1 MLYCSAAVSCNTAT
15 LQYRST
21 DISVFREWIMT
32 IGRFGLRRRNYDF
45 PPFRPPSEANSL
57 LLRVT
62 RGCPWNRC
70 TFCSMYKGVKFEI
83 RDLEEILGD
92 IELARDLYGD
102 RIRTVFIGDS
112 NSLVAK
118 TEMLVKILNALF
130 SSFPHIERVTSYAR
144 AKTIAK
150 KPLEDLIKIYEA
162 GLTRLHVGLETGDR
176 DLLQEIEKG
185 ASPEEMIEAGRK
197 AKEAGFEYSLY
208 VLLGIGGEEKWEQHA
223 RGTAE
228 VLNQVDPH
236 FIRVR
241 TFIAQPNSLLYEA
254 VEEGRLHP
262 ASPETILK
270 ETKLLLEKLQVT
282 SQFLSDHIS
291 NLLPLHGKLPE
302 DKERMLQMIEEALT
316 GLKENDLLRE
326 EMEIRRHLT
335 NL

>member
-1 MLYCSAAVSCNTAT
+1 
-15 LQYRST
+15 
-21 DISVFREWIMT
+21 MT
-32 IGRFGLRRRNYDF
+32 IGRFGLRRRSYDF

-70 TFCSMYKGVKFEI
+70 AFCSMYKGMKFEI
-83 RDLEEILGD
+83 RGLEEILGD
-92 IELARDLYGD
+92 IELAGDLYGE
-102 RIRTVFIGDS
+102 RVRTVFIGDS

-118 TEMLVKILNALF
+118 TEMLVKVLNTLF
-130 SSFPHIERVTSYAR
+130 SSFPRVERVTSYAR

-150 KPLEDLIKIYEA
+150 KPSEDLRKIFQA

-176 DLLQEIEKG
+176 DLLREIEKG
-185 ASPEEMIEAGRK
+185 ATPEEMIEAGRK

-223 RGTAE
+223 KGTAE

-241 TFIAQPNSLLYEA
+241 TFIPQPNSSLYEA
-254 VEEGRLHP
+254 MEQGHFHP
-262 ASPETILK
+262 ASAESILK
-270 ETKLLLEKLQVT
+270 ETKLLLEKLQAT

-302 DKERMLQMIEEALT
+302 DKEKMIHLIDE
-316 GLKENDLLRE
+316 GLKELTENDRLRE
-326 EMEIRRHLT
+326 EMEMRRQMT

>member
-1 MLYCSAAVSCNTAT
+1 
-15 LQYRST
+15 
-21 DISVFREWIMT
+21 MT
-32 IGRFGLRRRNYDF
+32 IGRFGLRRRSYDF

-70 TFCSMYKGVKFEI
+70 AFCSMYKGMKFEI
-83 RDLEEILGD
+83 RGLEEILGD
-92 IELARDLYGD
+92 IELAGDLYGD
-102 RIRTVFIGDS
+102 RVRTVFIGDS

-118 TEMLVKILNALF
+118 TEMLVKVLNTLF
-130 SSFPHIERVTSYAR
+130 SSFPRVERVTSYAR

-150 KPLEDLIKIYEA
+150 KPSEDLRKIFQA

-176 DLLQEIEKG
+176 DLLREIEKG
-185 ASPEEMIEAGRK
+185 ATPEEMIEAGRK

-223 RGTAE
+223 KGTAE

-241 TFIAQPNSLLYEA
+241 TFIPQPNSSLYEA
-254 VEEGRLHP
+254 MEQGHFHP
-262 ASPETILK
+262 ASAESILK

-302 DKERMLQMIEEALT
+302 DKEKMIHLIDE
-316 GLKENDLLRE
+316 GLKELTENDRLRE
-326 EMEIRRHLT
+326 EMEMRRQMT

>member
-1 MLYCSAAVSCNTAT
+1 
-15 LQYRST
+15 
-21 DISVFREWIMT
+21 MT
-32 IGRFGLRRRNYDF
+32 IGRFGLRRKNYDF

-70 TFCSMYKGVKFEI
+70 AFCSMYKGMKFEI
-83 RDLEEILGD
+83 RSLEEVLGD

-102 RIRTVFIGDS
+102 QVRTVFLGDS

-118 TEMLVKILNALF
+118 TEMLVKILNALS

-150 KPLEDLIKIYEA
+150 KPLEDLRKIFNA

-176 DLLQEIEKG
+176 DLLKEIEKG
-185 ASPEEMIEAGRK
+185 ATPEEMTEAGRK

-223 RGTAE
+223 KGTAE

-241 TFIAQPNSLLYEA
+241 TFIPQPNSPMYEA
-254 VEEGRLHP
+254 MEQGQFQP
-262 ASPETILK
+262 ASAETILK

-302 DKERMLQMIEEALT
+302 DKEKMIHLIDE
-316 GLKENDLLRE
+316 GLKGLTENDRLRE
-326 EMEIRRHLT
+326 EMEMRRHLT

>member
-1 MLYCSAAVSCNTAT
+1 
-15 LQYRST
+15 
-21 DISVFREWIMT
+21 MT
-32 IGRFGLRRRNYDF
+32 TGRFGLRRKNYDF

-70 TFCSMYKGVKFEI
+70 TFCSMYKGMKFEI

-102 RIRTVFIGDS
+102 RIGTVFIGDS

-118 TEMLVKILNALF
+118 TEMLVKVLNALF
-130 SSFPHIERVTSYAR
+130 TSFPNIQRVTSYTR

-150 KPLEDLIKIYEA
+150 KPLEDLKKIYQA

-176 DLLQEIEKG
+176 ELLKEIEKG
-185 ASPEEMIEAGRK
+185 ATPEEMIEAGRK

-208 VLLGIGGEEKWEQHA
+208 VLLGIGGEKKWEQHA

-228 VLNQVDPH
+228 VLNQIDPH

-241 TFIAQPNSLLYEA
+241 TFIPQPNSPLHEA
-254 VEEGRLHP
+254 MLGGSFQP
-262 ASPETILK
+262 ASPETIFK
-270 ETKLLLEKLQVT
+270 ETKLLLEGLHVT

-302 DKERMLQMIEEALT
+302 DKEKMIQIIEEALKEL
-316 GLKENDLLRE
+316 GENDGLRE
-326 EMEIRRHLT
+326 EMETRRHLT

>member
-1 MLYCSAAVSCNTAT
+1 
-15 LQYRST
+15 
-21 DISVFREWIMT
+21 
-32 IGRFGLRRRNYDF
+32 
-45 PPFRPPSEANSL
+45 
-57 LLRVT
+57 
-62 RGCPWNRC
+62 
-70 TFCSMYKGVKFEI
+70 MYKGMKFEI

-92 IELARDLYGD
+92 IELARDLYGG
-102 RIRTVFIGDS
+102 RIGTVFIGDS

-118 TEMLVKILNALF
+118 TEMLVKVLNALF
-130 SSFPHIERVTSYAR
+130 TSFPNIQRVTSYAR

-150 KPLEDLIKIYEA
+150 KPLEDLIKIYQA

-176 DLLQEIEKG
+176 ELLKEVEKG
-185 ASPEEMIEAGRK
+185 ATPEEMIEAGRK

-228 VLNQVDPH
+228 VLNHIDPH

-241 TFIAQPNSLLYEA
+241 TFIPQPGSPLSDA
-254 VEEGRLHP
+254 VVEGRFRS

-270 ETKLLLEKLQVT
+270 ETKLLLEELRVT

-302 DKERMLQMIEEALT
+302 DKERMIQMIDEALNSLS
-316 GLKENDLLRE
+316 GDSRLKE
-326 EMEIRRHLT
+326 EMEMRRRLI

>member
-1 MLYCSAAVSCNTAT
+1 
-15 LQYRST
+15 
-21 DISVFREWIMT
+21 MT
-32 IGRFGLRRRNYDF
+32 IGRFGLRRKNYDF

-70 TFCSMYKGVKFEI
+70 TFCSMYKGMKFEI

-92 IELARDLYGD
+92 IELAKDLYGD
-102 RIRTVFIGDS
+102 RIGTIFIGDS

-118 TEMLVKILNALF
+118 AEMLVKVLNALF

-150 KPLEDLIKIYEA
+150 KPLEDLKKIYQA

-176 DLLQEIEKG
+176 DLLKEIEKG
-185 ASPEEMIEAGRK
+185 ATPEEMIEAGRK

-223 RGTAE
+223 KGTAE

-241 TFIAQPNSLLYEA
+241 TFIPQPNSPLYEA
-254 VEEGRLHP
+254 MGKGGFQS
-262 ASPETILK
+262 ASPETILN

-291 NLLPLHGKLPE
+291 NLLPLHGKLPG
-302 DKERMLQMIEEALT
+302 DKEKMIQMIEEALS
-316 GLKENDLLRE
+316 GLKENDLLKE
-326 EMEIRRHLT
+326 EMEMRRHLT

>member
-1 MLYCSAAVSCNTAT
+1 
-15 LQYRST
+15 
-21 DISVFREWIMT
+21 MT

-62 RGCPWNRC
+62 RGCPWNKC
-70 TFCSMYKGVKFEI
+70 TFCSMYKGIKFEI
-83 RDLEEILGD
+83 RDIEEILGD
-92 IELARDLYGD
+92 IELAKDLYGD

-112 NSLVAK
+112 NSLVVKA
-118 TEMLVKILNALF
+118 EMLVKILNALF
-130 SSFPHIERVTSYAR
+130 FSSPHIERVTSYAR

-150 KPLEDLIKIYEA
+150 KPLEDLIKIRQA
-162 GLTRLHVGLETGDR
+162 GLTRLHVGLETGDQ
-176 DLLQEIEKG
+176 DLLKEIEKG
-185 ASPEEMIEAGRK
+185 ATPEEMIEAGRK

-223 RGTAE
+223 QGTAG

-241 TFIAQPNSLLYEA
+241 TFIPQPNSPLYEA
-254 VEEGRLHP
+254 MGEGGFQP

-270 ETKLLLEKLQVT
+270 ETKLLLENLQVT

-302 DKERMLQMIEEALT
+302 DKEQMIQMIEEALK
-316 GLKENDLLRE
+316 GLRENDLLRE
-326 EMEIRRHLT
+326 EMEMRRHLT